1 MTADK
6 ICIATGGRFS
16 GVAGTSASC
25 PVFAGVV
32 ARLNAAR
39 AAAKKP
45 RLGWLNPWI
54 YKNPQ
59 MFQDVTRGANGAGA
73 EKGFPALAGWDPS
86 SGFGTADFPK
96 MLKAA
101 LAADGAEET
110 LVV

>member
-1 MTADK
+1 
-6 ICIATGGRFS
+6 
-16 GVAGTSASC
+16 
-25 PVFAGVV
+25 
-32 ARLNAAR
+32 
-39 AAAKKP
+39 
-45 RLGWLNPWI
+45 
-54 YKNPQ
+54 